1 MKVLFLPGPPVTELK
16 EGIKFHFYLS
26 SSSYTVQT
34 NIKSKNIVTLGKK
47 KKKQNKNLILKLFYN
62 YLPSLKISE
71 ISELYSSVG

>member
-1 MKVLFLPGPPVTELK
+1 MEMKVLFLPGPPVTELK

-47 KKKQNKNLILKLFYN
+47 KKTEQEFNSQTFLQLSSFTKNQ
-62 YLPSLKISE
+62 
-71 ISELYSSVG
+71 

>member
-1 MKVLFLPGPPVTELK
+1 MEMKVLFLPGPPVTELK

-47 KKKQNKNLILKLFYN
+47 KTEQEFNSQTLLQLSSFTKNQ
-62 YLPSLKISE
+62 
-71 ISELYSSVG
+71 

>member
-1 MKVLFLPGPPVTELK
+1 MEMKVLFLPGPPVTELK

-47 KKKQNKNLILKLFYN
+47 KTEQEFNSQTFLQLSSFTKNQ
-62 YLPSLKISE
+62 
-71 ISELYSSVG
+71 